1 MKLSTLIAFCIVS
14 FWESDCLELLPKD
27 VLSGEQTYTHDFALQ
42 NRRHIQWHGDQW
54 CTQRTTTHDVGR
66 RSKTVLCEGVAFGL
80 YFSDGSG
87 VSMDRTRYSR
97 KIMPEGI
104 EVFANVFQTHVASF
118 AFEHGTI
125 EKVYE
130 KQLLDKY
137 KSQNIPGV
145 FFGSKILLKDNV
157 PATTII
163 FMELDYTYTRTI
175 IVDNSDKAYRM
186 MHDAQGFLLSAIRLG
201 PNWTHSFMGNFTEDW
216 KLCAEFKTNYLG
228 YPSRRDLV
236 YKSKM
241 ELDARIQFCKIQKQF
256 CINQKLKPR
265 WDMLF
270 NEYFIPDENSHGLSS
285 VVENPVNLI
294 DQNRVIKLSQRFT
307 LSGNSSKDKKQ
318 SKKLKRSQSMPRQ
331 QKRPEHESVYLQDEA
346 GSSSTDRKITKT
358 RGRSLSKQLSTKS
371 KPAKPD
377 SLKELF
383 TLADNISRASGLK
396 TKGTEDFNNTGDS
409 NGTHTFFANEVNEDS
424 NSTERM
430 AAADDHDGKITEVIE
445 DFNSTER
452 MAAADDHDG

>member
-1 MKLSTLIAFCIVS
+1 MPRQQKRPEHESVYLQDEAGSSSTDRKITKTRGRSLSKKLSTKS
-14 FWESDCLELLPKD
+14 KPD
-27 VLSGEQTYTHDFALQ
+27 VDINY
-42 NRRHIQWHGDQW
+42 
-54 CTQRTTTHDVGR
+54 
-66 RSKTVLCEGVAFGL
+66 
-80 YFSDGSG
+80 
-87 VSMDRTRYSR
+87 
-97 KIMPEGI
+97 
-104 EVFANVFQTHVASF
+104 
-118 AFEHGTI
+118 
-125 EKVYE
+125 
-130 KQLLDKY
+130 LDE
-137 KSQNIPGV
+137 
-145 FFGSKILLKDNV
+145 V
-157 PATTII
+157 PAPESIRGASGKKVEKKEVEI
-163 FMELDYTYTRTI
+163 PSQR
-175 IVDNSDKAYRM
+175 
-186 MHDAQGFLLSAIRLG
+186 FLLSQL
-201 PNWTHSFMGNFTEDW
+201 
-216 KLCAEFKTNYLG
+216 
-228 YPSRRDLV
+228 
-236 YKSKM
+236 
-241 ELDARIQFCKIQKQF
+241 
-256 CINQKLKPR
+256 
-265 WDMLF
+265 
-270 NEYFIPDENSHGLSS
+270 
-285 VVENPVNLI
+285 
-294 DQNRVIKLSQRFT
+294 
-307 LSGNSSKDKKQ
+307 GNSSKDKKQ